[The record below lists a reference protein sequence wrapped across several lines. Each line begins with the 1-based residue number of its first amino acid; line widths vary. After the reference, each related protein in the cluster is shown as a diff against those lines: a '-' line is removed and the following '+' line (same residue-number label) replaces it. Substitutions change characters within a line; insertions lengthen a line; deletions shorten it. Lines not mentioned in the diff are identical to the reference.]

1 MFWILY
7 AFLWLLMW
15 LPLPLLY
22 PLSDFC
28 ALLMYHVIRYRR
40 KLVHKNLCNSFPDK
54 TPKEIHRME
63 WKVYRNFVD
72 VMIESMYSIHMSKSE
87 IKKRLTYSGKEVLDE
102 ALAKK
107 QACFIMTAH
116 YGNYEWL
123 TGAKLSFEKDYN
135 YFTIYR
141 ALSNKHFD
149 KIMMDVRQRRH
160 NINIEMHDLMR
171 QLEKNH
177 QAGVTGFYG
186 MIADQKPS
194 RKNPSRWHWTTFLG
208 QDTPF
213 LTGTEYLAKKYDY
226 AVIYARMSKLGRGR
240 YHCHLEMLCDEP
252 TLTAPG
258 EITEKYARL
267 LEQDLMAAPEA
278 WLWTHNR
285 WKYRKDL

>member
-1 MFWILY
+1 MFYILY

-22 PLSDFC
+22 PLSDVC
-28 ALLMYHVIRYRR
+28 ALLMYHVLRYRR
-40 KLVHKNLCNSFPDK
+40 KMVRRNLVSCFPDK
-54 TPKEIHRME
+54 SPKEIKRVE
-63 WKVYRNFVD
+63 WQIYRNFVD
-72 VMIESMYSIHMSKSE
+72 VMIESMYSIHMSKKE
-87 IKKRLTYSGKEVLDE
+87 IRKRLTYSGEEVLDQ

-107 QACFIMTAH
+107 QACFIMTSH
-116 YGNYEWL
+116 SGNYEWL

-149 KIMMDVRQRRH
+149 KVMMDVRQRRG
-160 NINIEMHDLMR
+160 NQNIEMHDLMR
-171 QLEKNH
+171 KLDDNH
-177 QAGVTGFYG
+177 RRGVTGFYG

-194 RKNPSRWHWTTFLG
+194 PKNPHRWYWTTFLG
-208 QDTPF
+208 LDTPF
-213 LTGTEYLAKKYDY
+213 LTGTEYLARKYDY
-226 AVIYARMSKLGRGR
+226 AVIYARMTKLGRGR

-252 TLTAPG
+252 NATAPG
-258 EITEKYARL
+258 DITEMYARR
-267 LEQDLMAAPEA
+267 LEQDIQASPSI